1 MADNVIDSLS
11 IEIEANATKSVDGI
25 KKLSSALRSLANST
39 AKVNSAN
46 LNNVVNQLDR
56 LQNVAGK
63 TGNTANN
70 ATKGVRNFSGGL
82 NTLHSRSSKAGNGM
96 KSLAYHFGKF
106 YANCFLAIRG
116 VKALG
121 KAVTS
126 TMDYLEGFN
135 FFDVAIG
142 KATSTGWQ
150 EAGYKNA
157 EAYKTA
163 FENALGNENA
173 KLSGFSVDNATGDF
187 TPTGTKNL
195 GLDIGKLQQFQ
206 GEITSVTNALG
217 LSAQTSQVASI
228 GFSKLAGDMSSLK
241 NVSLDKVMADFQSG
255 LLGQS
260 RALYKYGVDIT
271 NATLQQYAYNNGIS
285 ESISKMTQGEK
296 MQLRML
302 AILDQSKVAW
312 GDLANTINQP
322 ANQLRMFTVGVKNL
336 AMTIGKIL
344 MPMVTGVLPYLN
356 AMVIALQRF
365 FNWIAKLAGIKLDNK
380 NTGAGT
386 TNVFDGIEDSADN
399 ASGAVD
405 NLNKKVKEL
414 NKQLAPFDELNNLTT
429 STSGGG
435 SGSSGGD
442 GGLGSAIDLSDAINK
457 AFDDYFKVWD
467 EAYARSQQKAE
478 QMADAIVEAFKKGD
492 YKAIGTYISTALTDA
507 LNGIPWNNIYSV
519 ANQFGTGFAQ
529 FLNGLI
535 TPQEFYAIGQTIAGV
550 LNTVLYSSLS
560 FASTFDWSN
569 FGNSIA
575 MGINGVFENFDFKSA
590 GQAVSKWVNGLLT
603 ALLTAL
609 QNTNWQRVGQSIG
622 EFFGNIDW
630 KSVTWNL
637 AQLVEAFAE
646 ALLNAIEGWFTTD
659 PLSATIVGGFAFM
672 KLSGIG
678 GIIGSAIADKLTVS
692 ETATIGEKIS
702 GKLKAI
708 KVIAGIAIAISGIT
722 MEAKAGSSETS
733 LLEDAEGAFLTAAGL
748 GLATGNWVLA
758 VGIGVD
764 LEVANLSLKF
774 GNFWAGTDFNWGDI
788 FKNLIDPSFWG
799 DLISYSFKD
808 FTSAL
813 FNFDLTSELADATGY
828 FFDSVKECF
837 DNGDWLGVGKNV
849 ILGIVSGFGTAIA
862 AVGEP
867 FLDFFNWVW
876 NGICSIFGI
885 HSPAKE
891 MQPLGDYIFQ
901 GILEGFKGAWD
912 SFTEAVAEF
921 FEKYVAPI
929 FSAETWMKNIGSIKD
944 ALGKKWDEAKKWWD
958 SNKPTLS
965 DVKAKYEEI
974 KNKLS
979 EKWTKAQT
987 WWDNNKPTLADV
999 KAKYEDVKAKLTE
1012 KWESAKSWW
1021 NDSKPD
1027 LKEIK
1032 STIEDV
1038 KKRVQESWRNV
1049 TSYWNTKEK
1058 LQQIK
1063 TTIENVKS
1071 RVSDAWSNV
1080 RSFWNSKDKL
1090 GEIKSSVEN
1099 FSSNVRT
1106 KWNSVVSY
1114 WSSKGKLADISAK
1127 VEDFKSNALSL
1138 FNSLSSSWGRLRLP
1152 SIIADIK
1159 LPHINVDWKDF
1170 GKFSLPSFSVKWY
1183 AKGGFPEEG
1192 NMFVAGEAGAE
1203 MVGKINGKT
1212 GVASNAEITGIRDA
1226 VYDSGEAQ
1234 LAELREQNSLLRQL
1248 LAKDMGIS
1256 SRDVFNAVRNED
1268 ANYENMTGHSAFV
1281 R

>member
-11 IEIEANATKSVDGI
+11 IEIEANATKSVDGV

-56 LQNVAGK
+56 LQNVAGR

-82 NTLHSRSSKAGNGM
+82 NTLHSRSSKASGGM

-126 TMDYLEGFN
+126 TIEYLEGFN
-135 FFDVAIG
+135 FFYVAIG

-157 EAYKTA
+157 EEYKTA

-173 KLSGFSVDNATGDF
+173 KLSGFSVDSATGDF

-271 NATLQQYAYNNGIS
+271 NATLQQYAYNNGLS

-380 NTGAGT
+380 NTGVGT

-405 NLNKKVKEL
+405 KLNKKVKEL

-429 STSGGG
+429 STSGGS
-435 SGSSGGD
+435 SGSSNGGV
-442 GGLGSAIDLSDAINK
+442 GSAIDLSDAINK

-467 EAYARSQQKAE
+467 EAYARSTQKAE

-492 YKAIGTYISTALTDA
+492 YKAIGTYISTAITDA
-507 LNGIPWNNIYSV
+507 LNDIPWNNIYSV

-529 FLNGLI
+529 FLNGLF
-535 TPQEFYAIGQTIAGV
+535 TPGLFSAVGKTIAGS
-550 LNTVLYSSLS
+550 LNTAIYTALS
-560 FASTFDWSN
+560 FANTFDWSG
-569 FGNSIA
+569 FGVALAS
-575 MGINGVFENFDFKSA
+575 GVNTFFTTFDFKSA
-590 GQAVSKWVNGLLT
+590 GQAVNKWVTGLLDMAVSFMRT
-603 ALLTAL
+603 ADWQQIGQDIADFFSQINWTQIAFDLVDLASAIGGALLEALGQWALSYPFSAVIIGAIGAGKLIGLGDVLSEKWNNSWTSDDATTL
-609 QNTNWQRVGQSIG
+609 QNTIQTRLN
-622 EFFGNIDW
+622 
-630 KSVTWNL
+630 
-637 AQLVEAFAE
+637 QLR
-646 ALLNAIEGWFTTD
+646 I
-659 PLSATIVGGFAFM
+659 
-672 KLSGIG
+672 
-678 GIIGSAIADKLTVS
+678 
-692 ETATIGEKIS
+692 
-702 GKLKAI
+702 
-708 KVIAGIAIAISGIT
+708 
-722 MEAKAGSSETS
+722 
-733 LLEDAEGAFLTAAGL
+733 
-748 GLATGNWVLA
+748 A
-758 VGIGVD
+758 VGIGLALGGVNLMSGAGNGNVLND
-764 LEVANLSLKF
+764 ILSPILTGAGFALATGKWQLGLTIAIGVASANVGLEL
-774 GNFWAGTDFNWGDI
+774 GNKLAGTDYTWGEIGKEMSDSGWWNDLFTYAGQDI
-788 FKNLIDPSFWG
+788 G
-799 DLISYSFKD
+799 DFFSEKMGSLKKSWSD
-808 FTSAL
+808 FTSYVNDGNL
-813 FNFDLTSELADATGY
+813 LEYYTS
-828 FFDSVKECF
+828 
-837 DNGDWLGVGKNV
+837 GDWWENIQESWSEATSNLSSVW
-849 ILGIVSGFGTAIA
+849 SGFTSGLQSIWENGTS
-862 AVGEP
+862 G
-867 FLDFFNWVW
+867 LQ
-876 NGICSIFGI
+876 S
-885 HSPAKE
+885 
-891 MQPLGDYIFQ
+891 
-901 GILEGFKGAWD
+901 AWD
-912 SFTEAVAEF
+912 SFSGWITDSWSTASKNLEKDFAPLKKNWNELTGNLKSGWDGFTGGIQSAWNSAV
-921 FEKYVAPI
+921 
-929 FSAETWMKNIGSIKD
+929 D
-944 ALGKKWDEAKKWWD
+944 WW
-958 SNKPTLS
+958 
-965 DVKAKYEEI
+965 
-974 KNKLS
+974 
-979 EKWTKAQT
+979 
-987 WWDNNKPTLADV
+987 NNDKPTLADV
-999 KAKYEDVKAKLTE
+999 KATYEDIKARLTE

-1038 KKRVQESWRNV
+1038 KARVRNAWEN
-1049 TSYWNTKEK
+1049 TKSYWNTKEK

-1063 TTIENVKS
+1063 TTIENIKS
-1071 RVSDAWSNV
+1071 RVSDAWSNAKA
-1080 RSFWNSKDKL
+1080 FWNSKDKL

-1099 FSSNVRT
+1099 FSSNVRS
-1106 KWNSVVSY
+1106 KWNNVVSY
-1114 WSSKGKLADISAK
+1114 WSSKGKLADIKAK
-1127 VEDFKSNALSL
+1127 VEDFKSKALSL

-1159 LPHINVDWKDF
+1159 LPHISVDWTDF

>member
-11 IEIEANATKSVDGI
+11 IEIEANATKSVDGV

-56 LQNVAGK
+56 LQNVAGR

-82 NTLHSRSSKAGNGM
+82 NTLHSRSSKAGGGM

-157 EAYKTA
+157 EEYKTA
-163 FENALGNENA
+163 FENAIGNENA
-173 KLSGFSVDNATGDF
+173 KLSGFNVDSATGDF

-217 LSAQTSQVASI
+217 LSAQTSQVASM

-302 AILDQSKVAW
+302 AILDRSKVAW

-365 FNWIAKLAGIKLDNK
+365 FNWIAKLAGIELDNK
-380 NTGAGT
+380 NTGPGT

-405 NLNKKVKEL
+405 KLNKKVKEL

-429 STSGGG
+429 STSGGN
-435 SGSSGGD
+435 SGSSGD
-442 GGLGSAIDLSDAINK
+442 GGVGSAIDLSDAINK

-467 EAYARSQQKAE
+467 EAYARSTQKAE

-492 YKAIGTYISTALTDA
+492 YKAIGTYISTAITDA
-507 LNGIPWNNIYSV
+507 LNGIPWNSIYSV

-535 TPQEFYAIGQTIAGV
+535 TPQEFYAVGKTIAGV
-550 LNTVLYSSLS
+550 LNTVVYSALS

-575 MGINGVFENFDFKSA
+575 NGINGFFENFDFKSA
-590 GQAVSKWVNGLLT
+590 GQAVSKWVNGLLS
-603 ALLTAL
+603 ALVTAL
-609 QNTNWQRVGQSIG
+609 QNTNWQKVGQSIG
-622 EFFGNIDW
+622 DFFANIDW
-630 KSVTWNL
+630 SAVAWNL
-637 AQLVEAFAE
+637 LSLVEAFGE
-646 ALLNAIEGWFTTD
+646 ALIDAFIGWFKND
-659 PLSATIVGGFAFM
+659 PLSATILAGLAFM
-672 KLSGIG
+672 KLIGIG
-678 GIIGSAIADKLTVS
+678 GAIGAAIVNALTPS
-692 ETATIGEKIS
+692 ETAKIAEKIKT
-702 GKLKAI
+702 GLKAL
-708 KVIAGIAIAISGIT
+708 KIAIGIIFILNGIKL
-722 MEAKAGSSETS
+722 ELEAGSTDTTMIQ
-733 LLEDAEGAFLTAAGL
+733 DAEGAFLTGL
-748 GLATGNWVLA
+748 GFALVSGNWIFS
-758 VGIGVD
+758 IGVGLD
-764 LEVANLSLKF
+764 LLIANASLKL
-774 GNFWAGTDFNWGDI
+774 GNLLAGTNFNWGDI
-788 FKNLIDPSFWG
+788 IKELFDGSFWA
-799 DLISYSFKD
+799 DLISYGFKD
-808 FTSAL
+808 FVSAF

-849 ILGIVSGFGTAIA
+849 ILGIISGFGTAIA
-862 AVGEP
+862 AVSEP

-912 SFTEAVAEF
+912 SFTEAVTEF

-929 FSAETWMKNIGSIKD
+929 FSVETWKKNIGSIKD
-944 ALGKKWDEAKKWWD
+944 ALGEKWDEAKKWWD
-958 SNKPTLS
+958 
-965 DVKAKYEEI
+965 
-974 KNKLS
+974 
-979 EKWTKAQT
+979 
-987 WWDNNKPTLADV
+987 
-999 KAKYEDVKAKLTE
+999 
-1012 KWESAKSWW
+1012 
-1021 NDSKPD
+1021 DSKPD

-1038 KKRVQESWRNV
+1038 KKRVQSAWNNAK
-1049 TSYWNTKEK
+1049 SYWNTKEK

-1063 TTIENVKS
+1063 TTIENIKS
-1071 RVSDAWSNV
+1071 RVSDAWNNV
-1080 RSFWNSKDKL
+1080 KSFWNSKDKL

-1099 FSSNVRT
+1099 FSSNVRS

-1114 WSSKGKLADISAK
+1114 WSSKGKLADIKAK
-1127 VEDFKSNALSL
+1127 VEDFKSKALSL

-1159 LPHINVDWKDF
+1159 LPHISVDWTDF

-1212 GVASNAEITGIRDA
+1212 GVASNTEITGIRDA

-1248 LAKDMGIS
+1248 LAKDIGIS